1 VRVTREIQ
9 EICGRYDVPL
19 AAAALQFSML
29 DPNVDVTI
37 VGMSK
42 PERIQ
47 QTIDLATVAIPDQ
60 LWAELAT
67 LPTFDEDPEANRWN

>member
-1 VRVTREIQ
+1 
-9 EICGRYDVPL
+9 
-19 AAAALQFSML
+19 ML

-47 QTIDLATVAIPDQ
+47 QTIDLATITIPEG
-60 LWAELAT
+60 LWAELAA
-67 LPTFDEDPEANRWN
+67 LPTFNDDPEANRWQ

>member
-1 VRVTREIQ
+1 
-9 EICGRYDVPL
+9 
-19 AAAALQFSML
+19 ML

-47 QTIDLATVAIPDQ
+47 QTIDLATIEIPQAVWD
-60 LWAELAT
+60 ELAT
-67 LPTFDEDPEANRWN
+67 LPTFDEDPELNRWRASGKQPVFVAAMGDQ